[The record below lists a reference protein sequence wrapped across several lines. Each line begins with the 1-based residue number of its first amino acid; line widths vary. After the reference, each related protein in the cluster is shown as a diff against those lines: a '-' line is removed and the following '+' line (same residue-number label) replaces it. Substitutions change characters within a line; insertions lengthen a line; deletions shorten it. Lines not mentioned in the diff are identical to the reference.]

1 MQNKKLSPVALT
13 SIIIGVVALIVIIF
27 SISTYNGLA
36 KQEQNVEAKWSEVEN
51 KMQRQADLI
60 PSVVSTVKAQMS
72 HEEKIYTALANA
84 RKAYNAASTPAAK
97 SKASANIGTMF
108 TALQEN
114 YPQLQSSQAGQDLIT
129 ELEGSQNRISV
140 ARGRYIDAVQDY
152 NSAIVT
158 FPRNLFANLMGLHK
172 HDTYKADAKVS
183 STPKVDFD
191 SGK

>member
-72 HEEKIYTALANA
+72 HEEKKSTRPWPMRA
-84 RKAYNAASTPAAK
+84 RRITPPARRLPSPRPAPTSARCSPRCRKTTRSCSLRKPAK
-97 SKASANIGTMF
+97 T
-108 TALQEN
+108 
-114 YPQLQSSQAGQDLIT
+114 
-129 ELEGSQNRISV
+129 
-140 ARGRYIDAVQDY
+140 
-152 NSAIVT
+152 
-158 FPRNLFANLMGLHK
+158 
-172 HDTYKADAKVS
+172 
-183 STPKVDFD
+183 
-191 SGK
+191 